1 MEEVWKDIPKFENF
15 YQISNLGRI
24 RLRWRNRH
32 YSKSYDYKIIKGC
45 YSSKNGYFSV
55 FLRNLNGETRHETIH
70 RLVAEVFIPNTEGKK
85 YIDHIDTVRTNNK
98 ATNLR
103 WVTAKE
109 NSLNPITRKKHSC
122 SAFKT
127 AKRGSENNNAV
138 TVFQYDL
145 NKNFIASFPSAIEAS
160 IKKGVSYRKLLHNI
174 AGEQNQACG
183 YIFSKEKF

>member
-24 RLRWRNRH
+24 RSRWRNRH

-45 YSSKNGYFSV
+45 YSSKNGYISV

-109 NSLNPITRKKHSC
+109 IRFHLHSRQDRH
-122 SAFKT
+122 KET
-127 AKRGSENNNAV
+127 LM
-138 TVFQYDL
+138 T
-145 NKNFIASFPSAIEAS
+145 FPSSVEL
-160 IKKGVSYRKLLHNI
+160 IKRAFNAYVVQS
-174 AGEQNQACG
+174 
-183 YIFSKEKF
+183 EKCV